1 MTKNE
6 FKERLTDSLTLLQ
19 VPGIGKG
26 RYNRLIQKFGS
37 PSAALSASVQELEA
51 VPSLSHALATAIKQQ
66 ADPETARATA
76 ARIIQL
82 GWEVLFPN
90 TVEYPV
96 FLARIPDPP
105 PILFRMGDPIHE
117 DDKLVAIVG
126 TRHPSERGKL
136 FTAKLAGDLARAG
149 ITVVSGMA
157 EGIDS
162 AAHAGALDA
171 GGKTIAIW
179 GTSLDI
185 VYPPTNKKLAERIG
199 KQGAIYSEY
208 PPGTNPDKGYFPER
222 NRIISG
228 LSEAVIVIE
237 AGTKSG
243 ALITADLAIEQGR
256 ELFAVP
262 GPPDALT
269 SIGTNSLIKK
279 GARLLT
285 GIQDLFDDL
294 PRLAGK
300 VSAKRFQALPDL
312 TDMERKM
319 ITLLAEGPVQIDIL
333 SRSANLTI
341 SEVLEYMLALEL
353 KGVVQELSGKRFML
367 SELTV

>member
-1 MTKNE
+1 MTNSE
-6 FKERLTDSLTLLQ
+6 LKERITDTLTLLQ

-26 RYNRLIQKFGS
+26 RFNRLIQRFGS
-37 PSAALSASVQELEA
+37 ASNALGATVHEIEA
-51 VPSLSHALATAIKQQ
+51 IPGLSHALATAIRSQ
-66 ADPETARATA
+66 ADPAAAREIA
-76 ARIIQL
+76 ARIVQL
-82 GWEVLFPN
+82 GWAVLFPES
-90 TVEYPV
+90 TDYPV
-96 FLARIPDPP
+96 ALSRIADPP
-105 PILFRMGDPIHE
+105 PILFRLGEPAQI

-126 TRHPSERGKL
+126 TRHASERSRH

-171 GGKTIAIW
+171 GGQTIAVW

-185 VYPPTNKKLAERIG
+185 VYPPSNKKLAERIA
-199 KQGAIYSEY
+199 QHGAIYSEY
-208 PPGTNPDKGYFPER
+208 LPATSPDKNTFPER

-228 LSEAVIVIE
+228 LSEAVIVVE

-243 ALITADLAIEQGR
+243 ALITAELALEQGR
-256 ELFAVP
+256 DLFAVP

-269 SIGTNSLIKK
+269 SVGTNRLIKK

-285 GIQDLFDDL
+285 ELQDLFDEL

-300 VSAKRFQALPDL
+300 VTAKRFQSLPDL
-312 TDMERKM
+312 TDMEKKM
-319 ITLLAEGPVQIDIL
+319 ITLLADGPVQIDRL
-333 SRSANLTI
+333 SRDAGLTV
-341 SEVLEYMLALEL
+341 SEVLEYLLALEL
-353 KGVVQELSGKRFML
+353 KGLVQELSGKRFML
-367 SELTV
+367 SEMPS

>member
-6 FKERLTDSLTLLQ
+6 LTERLTDSLTLLQ

-37 PSAALSASVQELEA
+37 PSAALAASVHDLEA
-51 VPSLSHALATAIKQQ
+51 VPFLSHGLATAIKQQ
-66 ADPETARATA
+66 ADPNTARATA
-76 ARIIQL
+76 ARIFQL
-82 GWEVLFPN
+82 GWDVLFPDILG
-90 TVEYPV
+90 YPV
-96 FLARIPDPP
+96 ALSRIPDPP

-117 DDKLVAIVG
+117 DDKLVGIVG

-136 FTAKLAGDLARAG
+136 FTAKLAADLARAG

-162 AAHAGALDA
+162 AAHSGALDA
-171 GGKTIAIW
+171 GGKTIAVW

-185 VYPPTNKKLAERIG
+185 VYPPTNKKLAERIA
-199 KQGAIYSEY
+199 KQGAVYSEY
-208 PPGTNPDKGYFPER
+208 LPGTSPDKAFFPER

-228 LSEAVIVIE
+228 LSEAIIVIE
-237 AGTKSG
+237 AGAKSG
-243 ALITADLAIEQGR
+243 ALITADHAIEQGR

-262 GPPDALT
+262 GFPDALT
-269 SIGTNSLIKK
+269 SLGTNSLIKK

-294 PRLAGK
+294 P
-300 VSAKRFQALPDL
+300 VLP
-312 TDMERKM
+312 ERSLPGGFSHCW
-319 ITLLAEGPVQIDIL
+319 TLPIWNG
-333 SRSANLTI
+333 R
-341 SEVLEYMLALEL
+341 
-353 KGVVQELSGKRFML
+353 
-367 SELTV
+367 